1 MNGGVEAA
9 SKGLKGQFRSHFA
22 ELRLHQRWDGSV
34 RIRMGRVLG
43 RVWGGV
49 DLDMGRVW
57 GGVAVSGRRQ
67 LESVLPVLFPPVF
80 CSHSAKLGH
89 ESPPAAHTSVGTQ
102 VGHTPFMDP
111 RPRGAGAATW
121 TQTLRPRIQQR
132 RQRMR
137 QQAFSFPANFP
148 PQMCCSVHVLA
159 SLGTLQQNEWLP
171 RLEKLLNIPSQTL
184 LSVSNSD
191 PEFFSLVRSRDQT
204 RENVETIRR
213 HKKRVNSEAYF

>member
-1 MNGGVEAA
+1 MGWLG
-9 SKGLKGQFRSHFA
+9 KDT
-22 ELRLHQRWDGSV
+22 DGE
-34 RIRMGRVLG
+34 GAGEGLG
-43 RVWGGV
+43 RCGSGYGEGLGRCGSERAAPAGV
-49 DLDMGRVW
+49 RSPRSLSTRLLL
-57 GGVAVSGRRQ
+57 S
-67 LESVLPVLFPPVF
+67 
-80 CSHSAKLGH
+80 LG
-89 ESPPAAHTSVGTQ
+89 Q
-102 VGHTPFMDP
+102 V
-111 RPRGAGAATW
+111 RPRESTCRPHLRGDPGRSYTIHGPK
-121 TQTLRPRIQQR
+121 TPGSPSCNLEQTLRPRIQQR

-148 PQMCCSVHVLA
+148 PPQKCCSVHVLA

-171 RLEKLLNIPSQTL
+171 RLEKLLNIPSRPL

>member
-111 RPRGAGAATW
+111 RPRGVRAATW
-121 TQTLRPRIQQR
+121 NRH
-132 RQRMR
+132 
-137 QQAFSFPANFP
+137 F
-148 PQMCCSVHVLA
+148 VLA
-159 SLGTLQQNEWLP
+159 SNNQGCDNMLFF
-171 RLEKLLNIPSQTL
+171 L
-184 LSVSNSD
+184 LSTCL
-191 PEFFSLVRSRDQT
+191 SLQMCGSVYVLGSVGD
-204 RENVETIRR
+204 VAA
-213 HKKRVNSEAYF
+213 K